1 MLINLGHTE
10 STTLSWMLPKIME
23 ETSTLTLAVDSYL
36 LETTQ
41 IFILDSKIFFPLKT
55 MQQDQ
60 KLSQLDK
67 ALSATEVETN
77 TELELQQ
84 ILKTMLEDP
93 ELSQLT
99 EVFHQ

>member
-1 MLINLGHTE
+1 
-10 STTLSWMLPKIME
+10 
-23 ETSTLTLAVDSYL
+23 
-36 LETTQ
+36 
-41 IFILDSKIFFPLKT
+41 

-84 ILKTMLEDP
+84 ILKTMLEDQ